1 MVTHEMRMIYVL
13 QELNVRKDPF
23 WSAECHTVQ
32 DFFLKKRWLED
43 MNTQGLLAS
52 SGGRSRE
59 EMKC

>member
-32 DFFLKKRWLED
+32 DFFLKKK
-43 MNTQGLLAS
+43 MA
-52 SGGRSRE
+52 
-59 EMKC
+59 